1 MSSGGAAGASARTTG
16 ASTVDGGAGKLDG
29 RAVRGE
35 ATRLRIL
42 DAARDMLVERG
53 YGGTSTRAVAE
64 RAETQLSLVHYHF
77 GGKQQLLAAV
87 LERQNEQLLERQ
99 RRLYSAP
106 DPFSQKWR
114 TACSFLDDDVK
125 SGYVRVLW
133 ELWAAGL
140 ADPELAARWR
150 AAMRGWRHLLASVF
164 SDWAAELEVEL
175 PAPPTVLA
183 SLVANIFEGIE
194 IELLA
199 GVPERDAP
207 HHEALEWIGSL
218 IEQAEGRAR

>member
-1 MSSGGAAGASARTTG
+1 MSSKAGETS
-16 ASTVDGGAGKLDG
+16 KLDG

-53 YGGTSTRAVAE
+53 YAGTSTRAVAE

-77 GGKQQLLAAV
+77 GGKQQLLVAV
-87 LERQNEQLLERQ
+87 LERQNEELLERQ
-99 RRLYSAP
+99 RRLYGKPGPLSE
-106 DPFSQKWR
+106 KWR
-114 TACSFLDDDVK
+114 TACSYLDDDVR

-140 ADPELAARWR
+140 ADPDLAARWR
-150 AAMRGWRHLLASVF
+150 AAMGGWRELVRTVF
-164 SDWAAELEVEL
+164 SGWAEELELEL
-175 PAPPTVLA
+175 PAPPAVFA
-183 SLVANIFEGIE
+183 ALVANIFEGIE

-199 GVPERDAP
+199 GVPESEAP
-207 HHEALEWIGSL
+207 HREALDWIGAM
-218 IEQAEGRAR
+218 IERAEGRVRA

>member
-1 MSSGGAAGASARTTG
+1 MSSQGAQ
-16 ASTVDGGAGKLDG
+16 LDG
-29 RAVRGE
+29 RAARGE
-35 ATRLRIL
+35 ATRIRIL

-87 LERQNEQLLERQ
+87 LERQNQQLLERQ
-99 RRLYSAP
+99 RRLYSRP
-106 DPFSQKWR
+106 DGLSEKWR
-114 TACSFLDDDVK
+114 TACRFLDDDVT

-140 ADPELAARWR
+140 AHPELAARWR
-150 AAMRGWRHLLASVF
+150 AAMQGWRDLLASVF
-164 SDWAAELEVEL
+164 SEWAAEHEIEL
-175 PAPPTVLA
+175 PAPPAVLA
-183 SLVANIFEGIE
+183 SLVANVFEGIE

-199 GVPERDAP
+199 GVSERDAP
-207 HHEALEWIGSL
+207 HQEALEWIGSL
-218 IEQAEGRAR
+218 IEQAEEAAR

>member
-1 MSSGGAAGASARTTG
+1 MSSGLEAT
-16 ASTVDGGAGKLDG
+16 AGKLDG
-29 RAVRGE
+29 RAARGE

-77 GGKQQLLAAV
+77 GGKQQLLVAV

-99 RRLYSAP
+99 RGLYAEPGPLSE
-106 DPFSQKWR
+106 KWR
-114 TACSFLDDDVK
+114 TACRFLDDDVQ

-150 AAMRGWRHLLASVF
+150 AAMRGWRDLLASVF
-164 SDWAAELEVEL
+164 SDWAAELELEL
-175 PAPPTVLA
+175 PAPPAVLA
-183 SLVANIFEGIE
+183 TLLANVFEGIE

-199 GVPERDAP
+199 GVSEPDAA
-207 HHEALEWIGSL
+207 HREALDWIGSL
-218 IEQAEGRAR
+218 IERAEGGSP

>member
-1 MSSGGAAGASARTTG
+1 MVDRPTT
-16 ASTVDGGAGKLDG
+16 SKLDG

-42 DAARDMLVERG
+42 DAARDLLVDSG
-53 YGGTSTRAVAE
+53 YSGTSTRAVAE

-77 GGKQQLLAAV
+77 GGKQQLLVAV

-99 RRLYSAP
+99 RALYAGPGALSE
-106 DPFSQKWR
+106 KWR
-114 TACSFLDDDVK
+114 TAFAFLDDDIR

-150 AAMRGWRHLLASVF
+150 AAMGGWRDLLESVF
-164 SDWAAELEVEL
+164 EDWAAGLQLELSVS
-175 PAPPTVLA
+175 PRVLA
-183 SLVANIFEGIE
+183 SLVANIFWGIE

-199 GVPERDAP
+199 GVTEHEAP
-207 HHEALEWIGSL
+207 HRESLEALGAL
-218 IEQAEGRAR
+218 IEQAETSARA

>member
-1 MSSGGAAGASARTTG
+1 VSSGLEG
-16 ASTVDGGAGKLDG
+16 TVDKLEGTAAKLDG
-29 RAVRGE
+29 RAARGE

-87 LERQNEQLLERQ
+87 LERHNELLLERQ
-99 RRLYSAP
+99 RRLYAQPGPLSE
-106 DPFSQKWR
+106 KWR
-114 TACSFLDDDVK
+114 TACGLLDDDVT

-150 AAMRGWRHLLASVF
+150 AAMQGWRDLLASVF
-164 SDWAAELEVEL
+164 SDWAAELELEL
-175 PAPPTVLA
+175 PAPPAVLA

-199 GVPERDAP
+199 GVSERDAP
-207 HHEALEWIGSL
+207 HHDALDWIGSL
-218 IEQAEGRAR
+218 IEQAEGGPR